1 MCLCCVNV
9 WVFCGDRQ
17 VIRVAVQ
24 FYVGGRG
31 GRSCRK
37 RLNRAGERVDP
48 CGTPLCMCRVLDSLP
63 SSFTW
68 ADLPERK
75 LASHLL

>member
-1 MCLCCVNV
+1 ML
-9 WVFCGDRQ
+9 
-17 VIRVAVQ
+17 
-24 FYVGGRG
+24 GGRG

-68 ADLPERK
+68 ADQPEEICK
-75 LASHLL
+75 PSFVIDLQWGV